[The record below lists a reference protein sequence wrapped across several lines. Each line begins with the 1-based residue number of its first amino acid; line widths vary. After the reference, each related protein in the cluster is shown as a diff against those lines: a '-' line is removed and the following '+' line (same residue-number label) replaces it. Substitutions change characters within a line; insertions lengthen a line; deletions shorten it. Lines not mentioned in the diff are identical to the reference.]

1 MLGRVGYSYADK
13 YYGEFSFRYDGSSKF
28 HKDYRWGFFPSVSL
42 GWRLSEENFMGF
54 YKEKVGDLKLRTSFG
69 ILGSQ
74 AIGTYDRFTT
84 YTVYDNNYAYG
95 NSVVS
100 GAGFALGLN

>member
-1 MLGRVGYSYADK
+1 M
-13 YYGEFSFRYDGSSKF
+13 
-28 HKDYRWGFFPSVSL
+28 
-42 GWRLSEENFMGF
+42 SEENFMDF

-100 GAGFALGLN
+100 GTGFALGLNDLTWEKQKHLILVLMLHSSRIS